1 MGLLKIL
8 GLGNKD
14 KTEIDVSKD
23 ISESDNERWLDEIAE
38 RHDRLMRQQARYLA
52 SGAAYG
58 LPNGVNYGFPYF

>member
-1 MGLLKIL
+1 MGLLSRL
-8 GLGNKD
+8 GLGKKE
-14 KTEIDVSKD
+14 KTVIDVSEE
-23 ISESDNERWLDEIAE
+23 ISDNYNERWLDKFSE